1 MVNENHTPVDVKM
14 NDAAED
20 TSVEINGNNINGNTP
35 SEDSSN
41 TAGDAQVGKIK
52 TVQVLVEKVKNDTH
66 LSTTSKMDTLALL
79 ITRFVEENSE
89 LQHEAKM
96 VNDQMEKHK
105 EAKDAMKALN
115 VFLKKQIDLVKQ
127 ESELRLEEEQ
137 SRGDDCKGGYQNT
150 MSELS
155 GLLEK
160 HQEKN
165 SSLNDQNGE
174 MADQMLLLVKETE
187 KREGQIEKMQAEFQ
201 LQVKL
206 LEHQVAKAQIEKAE
220 VKADMAKERIDVL
233 QDLNVERDRNLKL
246 EETVELLKKQAD
258 IYQKQMLEL
267 EKGAGDST
275 GSFEYFKTQIGKLT
289 EQMVTLE
296 KESAQWK
303 EKSDTS
309 SGQVAKMSLAT
320 MEKEKEMILI
330 KSKLESMIKL
340 NKTLTAERTELLGK
354 LKN

>member
-1 MVNENHTPVDVKM
+1 
-14 NDAAED
+14 
-20 TSVEINGNNINGNTP
+20 
-35 SEDSSN
+35 
-41 TAGDAQVGKIK
+41 
-52 TVQVLVEKVKNDTH
+52 
-66 LSTTSKMDTLALL
+66 
-79 ITRFVEENSE
+79 
-89 LQHEAKM
+89 
-96 VNDQMEKHK
+96 
-105 EAKDAMKALN
+105 
-115 VFLKKQIDLVKQ
+115 
-127 ESELRLEEEQ
+127 
-137 SRGDDCKGGYQNT
+137 
-150 MSELS
+150 
-155 GLLEK
+155 
-160 HQEKN
+160 
-165 SSLNDQNGE
+165 
-174 MADQMLLLVKETE
+174 
-187 KREGQIEKMQAEFQ
+187 MQAEFQ

-246 EETVELLKKQAD
+246 EETVELLKKQAE

-275 GSFEYFKTQIGKLT
+275 QSFEYFKTQIGKLT

-309 SGQVAKMSLAT
+309 SSQVAKMSLAT

-340 NKTLTAERTELLGK
+340 NK
-354 LKN
+354 